1 MQAGRWGLGLIVAGA
16 VLAALGAGA
25 SAWTGRAV
33 PAPLPAAAGG
43 FSASA
48 FAVAPGVLVTNAHV
62 ALRCQAQDRPLRVEG
77 QGGPWQLA
85 MLDADADLAL
95 LRGPAGGMSVLPL
108 SAGLRLPRGTPV
120 LALGFPM
127 TDEPRRAGMLRAARG
142 MVLRAA
148 LTVHDPAGGQAVSF
162 VATDQNGQEVAPSW
176 DDGLRY
182 FGAAQAER
190 LRWRLEIGAPAA
202 GGSSGGPVLDAAGQ
216 VVGVVYAGGRGLT
229 AAIPLEDLRALL
241 ARAGVVPLLRPPSHA
256 ATTDWDAL
264 EDGAAR
270 GVARITC

>member
-1 MQAGRWGLGLIVAGA
+1 MQAVRWALGAIVSGA
-16 VLAALGAGA
+16 VLAAGA
-25 SAWTGRAV
+25 SAWSGRA
-33 PAPLPAAAGG
+33 PAGSAPPPAGG

-62 ALRCQAQDRPLRVEG
+62 ALRCQAQDRPLRVAG
-77 QGGPWQLA
+77 HGGPWQVA
-85 MLDADADLAL
+85 VLDAEADLAL
-95 LRGPAGGMSVLPL
+95 LRGPPSDLAVLPL
-108 SAGLRLPRGTPV
+108 STGLRLPRGAPV
-120 LALGFPM
+120 LALGYPVD
-127 TDEPRRAGMLRAARG
+127 DEPRHTGLLRAARG
-142 MVLRAA
+142 LVLRAA

-162 VATDQNGQEVAPSW
+162 VATDRNGQELAPSW
-176 DDGLRY
+176 EDGLRY

-202 GGSSGGPVLDAAGQ
+202 GGSSGGPVLDGAGQ

-241 ARAGVVPLLRPPSHA
+241 ARAGVAPLLRQPSA
-256 ATTDWDAL
+256 MGWDAV
-264 EDGAAR
+264 EEAAAR